1 MKKFLIWFFLLLLAA
16 TAAAGWYA
24 YDNGVRTWNEFVT
37 FAQCE
42 WNRLT
47 GLTPTVPG
55 LQNNEHNQPLQP
67 QTPVITSAPKDSA
80 VLQAH
85 QVEGPVETTDRFS
98 IFSAAEGEE
107 FNPLLLGHWVCV
119 ERTTWHRIYTDEYSG
134 NGYYWGKEWDEADD
148 VTEADLVD
156 YGNGWFEWKQDGN
169 DVLELATT
177 DMSDTRV
184 PFIYTIRKLSE
195 RDLMYIEQRSQE
207 KRTFV
212 RLSMNQ

>member
-24 YDNGVRTWNEFVT
+24 YHNGVRTWNEFVA

-42 WNRLT
+42 WNRIT
-47 GLTPTVPG
+47 GLTPT
-55 LQNNEHNQPLQP
+55 
-67 QTPVITSAPKDSA
+67 APKDSA
-80 VLQAH
+80 VLEPHEVA
-85 QVEGPVETTDRFS
+85 GPVETTDRFS
-98 IFSAAEGEE
+98 IFSAADGEE

-119 ERTTWHRIYTDEYSG
+119 DRPTWHRIYTDEYSG

-184 PFIYTIRKLSE
+184 PFIYTIRKLSD

-212 RLSMNQ
+212 RLSINQ